1 LEWHSEV
8 EELSRH
14 ESQEGHRQ
22 VPGDVLKV
30 LGAVDLKLIAQ
41 LLSNVYKTES
51 VSRISIK
58 LQ

>member
-1 LEWHSEV
+1 M

-14 ESQEGHRQ
+14 ELQEGHRQ

-30 LGAVDLKLIAQ
+30 MGAVDFKLIAQ
-41 LLSNVYKTES
+41 LHSNVYKTES
-51 VSRISIK
+51 VSRILIK

>member
-1 LEWHSEV
+1 M

-14 ESQEGHRQ
+14 EAQEGNRQ